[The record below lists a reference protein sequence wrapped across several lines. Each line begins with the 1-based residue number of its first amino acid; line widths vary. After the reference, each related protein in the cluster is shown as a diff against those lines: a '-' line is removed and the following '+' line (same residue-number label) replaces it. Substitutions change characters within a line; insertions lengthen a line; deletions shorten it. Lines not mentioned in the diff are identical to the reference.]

1 MSEKNSLKLD
11 YPEKS
16 FMLLQA
22 NFWDS
27 LQKIS
32 KHHQVICKYLMQEMS
47 KGNEEENKINE
58 KRILTTTKSLK
69 SLVEI
74 DFRYY
79 YLLYLKYTFF
89 VSQPLTLNQLKT
101 NFKNK
106 IFPYYLFT
114 ILVKKKDINHLI
126 IDFIERKILIY
137 NKDKK
142 IENIGQEK
150 IFSVTKKMN
159 TSIII
164 TLNESE
170 VKSDKKKEIEIFPEF
185 FQQIDLIYNIIDFF
199 AKNGHKENIN
209 RDEGGPTLL
218 DDDTYVPKG
227 ILLRC
232 NILKEHQ
239 NKLLSKDKRYAVL
252 GSSQIIIFKDETM
265 KEIRNVIPLLPFS
278 AQLISDDKEFVLTIK
293 YFYRDQ
299 ALTFFDGDTYLEWK
313 NKLKD
318 IFNKK
323 IVEKIDG
330 ITYYRIKE
338 KKLNNKIIDLLDDSI
353 KEIKEQIKTT
363 DEDLERIK
371 TSIVDS
377 KNDLNN
383 DELLLI
389 SRGNTLNSNQ

>member
-1 MSEKNSLKLD
+1 MSEQFKLD
-11 YPEKS
+11 YPDKS
-16 FMLLQA
+16 FMLLHA

-32 KHHQVICKYLMQEMS
+32 RHHQVICKYLMQEIS
-47 KGNEEENKINE
+47 KGNEEENKNNE

-142 IENIGQEK
+142 MENISQEK
-150 IFSVTKKMN
+150 IFSVKKKMN

-164 TLNESE
+164 TMNESE
-170 VKSDKKKEIEIFPEF
+170 VKSDKKKDIEIFPEF
-185 FQQIDLIYNIIDFF
+185 FQQIDLIYTIIDFF
-199 AKNGHKENIN
+199 AKNGKNENV
-209 RDEGGPTLL
+209 DSGEGGPSLL
-218 DDDTYVPKG
+218 GDDTYVPKG

-232 NILKEHQ
+232 SILKEHQ

-278 AQLISDDKEFVLTIK
+278 AQLISDDKDFVLTMK

-299 ALTFFDGDTYLEWK
+299 ALTFFDEDTYLEWK

-330 ITYYRIKE
+330 IVMYQIKE
-338 KKLNNKIIDLLDDSI
+338 KKLNSKILNLIN
-353 KEIKEQIKTT
+353 
-363 DEDLERIK
+363 EDIEELEEKI
-371 TSIVDS
+371 S
-377 KNDLNN
+377 KNKDYLENFK
-383 DELLLI
+383 I
-389 SRGNTLNSNQ
+389 SFVQEKNEN

>member
-1 MSEKNSLKLD
+1 MTDQKSLKLD
-11 YPEKS
+11 YSEKS
-16 FMLLQA
+16 FMLLHT

-27 LQKIS
+27 LQNIS

-58 KRILTTTKSLK
+58 KKILTTTQSLK
-69 SLVEI
+69 SLVET

-142 IENIGQEK
+142 IENICQEK

-164 TLNESE
+164 TLNEKE
-170 VKSDKKKEIEIFPEF
+170 VRSDKKKEIEIFPEF

-199 AKNGHKENIN
+199 AKIDQNKNADNGDDGLSI
-209 RDEGGPTLL
+209 L

-227 ILLRC
+227 ILLKC
-232 NILKEHQ
+232 SILKEHQ

-252 GSSQIIIFKDETM
+252 GSSQIIIFKDESM

-293 YFYRDQ
+293 YFCRDQ
-299 ALTFFDGDTYLEWK
+299 ALTFFDENTYLEWK

-323 IVEKIDG
+323 IMEKIDG
-330 ITYYRIKE
+330 ITFYRIKE

-353 KEIKEQIKTT
+353 KAIKEQIKTT

-371 TSIVDS
+371 TSIVEN

-383 DELLLI
+383 E
-389 SRGNTLNSNQ
+389 

>member
-1 MSEKNSLKLD
+1 MTDQKSLKLD
-11 YPEKS
+11 YSEKS
-16 FMLLQA
+16 FMLLHT

-27 LQKIS
+27 LQNIS

-58 KRILTTTKSLK
+58 KRILTTTQSLK
-69 SLVEI
+69 SLVET
-74 DFRYY
+74 DYRYY

-142 IENIGQEK
+142 IENICQEK

-164 TLNESE
+164 TLNEKE
-170 VKSDKKKEIEIFPEF
+170 VRSDKKKEIEIFPEF

-199 AKNGHKENIN
+199 AKIDQNKNADNGDDGLSI
-209 RDEGGPTLL
+209 L

-232 NILKEHQ
+232 SILKEHQ

-252 GSSQIIIFKDETM
+252 GSSQIIIFKDESM

-293 YFYRDQ
+293 YFCRDQ
-299 ALTFFDGDTYLEWK
+299 ALTFFDENTYLEWK

-323 IVEKIDG
+323 IMEKIDG
-330 ITYYRIKE
+330 ITFYRIKE

-353 KEIKEQIKTT
+353 KAIKEQIKTT

-371 TSIVDS
+371 TSIVEN

-383 DELLLI
+383 E
-389 SRGNTLNSNQ
+389 

>member
-1 MSEKNSLKLD
+1 MTDQKSLKLD
-11 YPEKS
+11 YSEKS
-16 FMLLQA
+16 FMLLHT

-27 LQKIS
+27 LQNIS

-58 KRILTTTKSLK
+58 KRILTTTQSLK
-69 SLVEI
+69 SLVET
-74 DFRYY
+74 DYRYY

-142 IENIGQEK
+142 IENICQEK

-164 TLNESE
+164 TLNEKE
-170 VKSDKKKEIEIFPEF
+170 VRSDKKKEIEIFPEF

-199 AKNGHKENIN
+199 AKIGQNKNVDNGDDGLSI
-209 RDEGGPTLL
+209 L

-227 ILLRC
+227 ILLKC
-232 NILKEHQ
+232 SILKEHQ

-252 GSSQIIIFKDETM
+252 GSSQIIIFKDESM

-293 YFYRDQ
+293 YFCRDQ
-299 ALTFFDGDTYLEWK
+299 ALTFFDENTYLEWK

-323 IVEKIDG
+323 IMEKIDG
-330 ITYYRIKE
+330 ITFYRIKE

-353 KEIKEQIKTT
+353 KAIKEQIKTT

-371 TSIVDS
+371 TSIVEN

-383 DELLLI
+383 E
-389 SRGNTLNSNQ
+389 

>member
-1 MSEKNSLKLD
+1 MSEQFKLD
-11 YPEKS
+11 YPDKS
-16 FMLLQA
+16 FMLLHA

-32 KHHQVICKYLMQEMS
+32 RHHQVICKYLMQEIS
-47 KGNEEENKINE
+47 KGNEEENKNNE

-142 IENIGQEK
+142 MENISQEK
-150 IFSVTKKMN
+150 IFSVKKKMN

-164 TLNESE
+164 TMNESE
-170 VKSDKKKEIEIFPEF
+170 VKSDKKKDIEIFPEF
-185 FQQIDLIYNIIDFF
+185 FQQIDLIYTIIDFF
-199 AKNGHKENIN
+199 AKNGKNENV
-209 RDEGGPTLL
+209 DSGEGGPSLL
-218 DDDTYVPKG
+218 GDDTYVPKG

-232 NILKEHQ
+232 SILKEHQ
-239 NKLLSKDKRYAVL
+239 NKLLSKDT
-252 GSSQIIIFKDETM
+252 E
-265 KEIRNVIPLLPFS
+265 
-278 AQLISDDKEFVLTIK
+278 
-293 YFYRDQ
+293 
-299 ALTFFDGDTYLEWK
+299 
-313 NKLKD
+313 
-318 IFNKK
+318 
-323 IVEKIDG
+323 
-330 ITYYRIKE
+330 
-338 KKLNNKIIDLLDDSI
+338 
-353 KEIKEQIKTT
+353 
-363 DEDLERIK
+363 
-371 TSIVDS
+371 
-377 KNDLNN
+377 
-383 DELLLI
+383 
-389 SRGNTLNSNQ
+389 

>member
-1 MSEKNSLKLD
+1 MTDQKSLKLD
-11 YPEKS
+11 YSEKS
-16 FMLLQA
+16 FMLLHA

-27 LQKIS
+27 LQNIS

-58 KRILTTTKSLK
+58 KKILTTTQSLK
-69 SLVEI
+69 SLVET

-142 IENIGQEK
+142 IENICQET

-164 TLNESE
+164 TLNEKE
-170 VKSDKKKEIEIFPEF
+170 VRSDKKKEIEIFPEF

-199 AKNGHKENIN
+199 AKIGQNKNVDNGDDGLSI
-209 RDEGGPTLL
+209 L

-227 ILLRC
+227 ILLKC
-232 NILKEHQ
+232 SILKEHQ

-252 GSSQIIIFKDETM
+252 GSSQIIIFKDESM

-293 YFYRDQ
+293 YFCRDQ
-299 ALTFFDGDTYLEWK
+299 ALTFFDENTYLEWK

-323 IVEKIDG
+323 IMEKIDG
-330 ITYYRIKE
+330 ITFYRIKE

-353 KEIKEQIKTT
+353 KAIKEQIKTT

-371 TSIVDS
+371 TSIVEN

-383 DELLLI
+383 E
-389 SRGNTLNSNQ
+389 